1 MYDLT
6 NKELK
11 SIIGG
16 INITAAFINGVK
28 GIFSIFYDFG
38 NSLGSSIR
46 RIKEKKIKE
55 LLKNK
60 VVKVVFVIIILVLST
75 FIMNYLFNLGIN
87 FGTFIRKLIELTSC

>member
-38 NSLGSSIR
+38 NGLGSSIR
-46 RIKEKKIKE
+46 RIKEKK
-55 LLKNK
+55 LCP
-60 VVKVVFVIIILVLST
+60 
-75 FIMNYLFNLGIN
+75 
-87 FGTFIRKLIELTSC
+87 IR

>member
-1 MYDLT
+1 MFDLT

-46 RIKEKKIKE
+46 RIKEKK
-55 LLKNK
+55 LCP
-60 VVKVVFVIIILVLST
+60 
-75 FIMNYLFNLGIN
+75 
-87 FGTFIRKLIELTSC
+87 IR

>member
-1 MYDLT
+1 MKVIQDLSNVDSMYDLT

-46 RIKEKKIKE
+46 RIKEKK
-55 LLKNK
+55 LCP
-60 VVKVVFVIIILVLST
+60 
-75 FIMNYLFNLGIN
+75 
-87 FGTFIRKLIELTSC
+87 IR